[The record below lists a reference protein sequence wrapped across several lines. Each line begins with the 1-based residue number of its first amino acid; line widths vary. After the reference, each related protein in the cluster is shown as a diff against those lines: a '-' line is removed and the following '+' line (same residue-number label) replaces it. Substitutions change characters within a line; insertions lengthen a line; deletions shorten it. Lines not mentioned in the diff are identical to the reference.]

1 MKILTYRELRDR
13 INELAEDQLDLEAS
27 VYLQGLDETFP
38 ITDTDLTVE
47 NDVLGENYPLL
58 IA

>member
-1 MKILTYRELRDR
+1 MTYRELRDR
-13 INELAEDQLDLEAS
+13 INELTEDQLDLGAS

-38 ITDTDLTVE
+38 IMDTDITVE
-47 NDVLGENYPLL
+47 NDILGTDHPVL

>member
-1 MKILTYRELRDR
+1 MTYRELRDR
-13 INELAEDQLDLEAS
+13 INELTEDQLDLGAS

-38 ITDTDLTVE
+38 ITDTDITLE
-47 NDVLGENYPLL
+47 NDVLGENYPVL